1 MSGLNINFLKSCI
14 FGINLE
20 HHMLRE
26 WADMICYNVNVLPS
40 TYLGLPLGA
49 KVNSIKMWEP
59 IVEKFESRLVGWKS
73 NLLSMGGRVTM
84 IKSVLACLPIYFMS
98 LFQIP
103 LTIKDKLDKIQ
114 RKFLWGGTC
123 SSRKIHWID

>member
-20 HHMLRE
+20 HHVLRE
-26 WADMICYNVNVLPS
+26 WVDMICCNVNVLPS
-40 TYLGLPLGA
+40 TYLGLPLRA
-49 KVNSIKMWEP
+49 KANSIKMWEP
-59 IVEKFESRLVGWKS
+59 IVEKFENRLVGWKS

-84 IKSVLACLPIYFMS
+84 IKFILACLPIYFMS
-98 LFQIP
+98 LFQIL

-114 RKFLWGGTC
+114 RKFLWAGTC